1 MKPKFCVF
9 LIVSFASLITG
20 NLISQPTFS
29 QSEFLKDFAQREK
42 EKFLELG
49 EEKFRE
55 DCYDQFNFNN
65 ETGDYLGGFNPEDV
79 VTNICE
85 GMIDKIKNQTGTLE
99 QIDKIKNQTGTL
111 EQIDKIKNQTG
122 TLEQIDKIK
131 NQTGTLE
138 QIDKIKNQTGTLE
151 QIDKIKN
158 QTGTLEQIDKIKNQ
172 TGTLEQN
179 QTFNRYALTNVNN
192 TYFSIDV
199 PDNWTYVE
207 GSSSSM
213 AELIGFGPKDSV
225 FLIPT
230 EVVVSISNLNKSAL
244 ENKSAEIMKQGLV
257 VSVFAQYSDYPL
269 KNAPLEV
276 LVKNITNQI
285 PHQITSRQNLTI
297 DNQTAVKIYADGVND
312 MSGTKFVEYYIMHD
326 KEPYSILYL
335 ANAKDFEKYL
345 PEFEQIVKTFKFTK

>member
-1 MKPKFCVF
+1 MKPKLYVF

-20 NLISQPTFS
+20 NLISQPTFG
-29 QSEFLKDFAQREK
+29 QSEFLKDLVQREK
-42 EKFLELG
+42 ERFLELG

-55 DCYDQFNFNN
+55 DCYNQFNFTNDSG
-65 ETGDYLGGFNPEDV
+65 EWEGGFNPEDV
-79 VTNICE
+79 ITNICE
-85 GMIDKIKNQTGTLE
+85 GLIGKIKNQTGTVE

-111 EQIDKIKNQTG
+111 EQIG
-122 TLEQIDKIK
+122 
-131 NQTGTLE
+131 
-138 QIDKIKNQTGTLE
+138 
-151 QIDKIKN
+151 
-158 QTGTLEQIDKIKNQ
+158 KIKNQ

-199 PDNWTYVE
+199 PDNWMYVE

-213 AELIGFGPKDSV
+213 AELIGFGPKVSV

-230 EVVVSISNLNKSAL
+230 EVVVSISNLNTSAE

-276 LVKNITNQI
+276 LVKNITSQI

-297 DNQTAVKIYADGVND
+297 DNETAVKIYADGVND

-326 KEPYSILYL
+326 KEPYIILYL
-335 ANAKDFEKYL
+335 ANVKDFEIYL

>member
-1 MKPKFCVF
+1 M
-9 LIVSFASLITG
+9 I
-20 NLISQPTFS
+20 
-29 QSEFLKDFAQREK
+29 
-42 EKFLELG
+42 
-49 EEKFRE
+49 
-55 DCYDQFNFNN
+55 
-65 ETGDYLGGFNPEDV
+65 
-79 VTNICE
+79 TNICE
-85 GMIDKIKNQTGTLE
+85 GLIG
-99 QIDKIKNQTGTL
+99 
-111 EQIDKIKNQTG
+111 
-122 TLEQIDKIK
+122 
-131 NQTGTLE
+131 
-138 QIDKIKNQTGTLE
+138 
-151 QIDKIKN
+151 
-158 QTGTLEQIDKIKNQ
+158 KIKNQ

-179 QTFNRYALTNVNN
+179 QTFNKYALTNVNN
-192 TYFSIDV
+192 TYFSLDV

-230 EVVVSISNLNKSAL
+230 EVVVSISNLNTSAV

-276 LVKNITNQI
+276 LLKNITNQI

-297 DNQTAVKIYADGVND
+297 DNETAVKIYADGVND

-345 PEFEQIVKTFKFTK
+345 PEFEQIVKTFKFTKWIRKGVAINEKSRISKQILRRNLYFGIFYVIHFYFSACILAVCSCIDVIPKEFM

>member
-55 DCYDQFNFNN
+55 DCYNQFNFSNDSG
-65 ETGDYLGGFNPEDV
+65 EWEGGFNPEDV
-79 VTNICE
+79 ITNICE
-85 GMIDKIKNQTGTLE
+85 GLIGKIKNQTGTLE
-99 QIDKIKNQTGTL
+99 QTGKIKNQTGTL
-111 EQIDKIKNQTG
+111 EQTGKIKNQTG
-122 TLEQIDKIK
+122 TLEQTGKIK

-138 QIDKIKNQTGTLE
+138 QTG
-151 QIDKIKN
+151 
-158 QTGTLEQIDKIKNQ
+158 KIKNQ

-179 QTFNRYALTNVNN
+179 QIFNRYALTNVKN

-207 GSSSSM
+207 GSSSSL

-230 EVVVSISNLNKSAL
+230 EVVVSISYLNKSAL

-276 LVKNITNQI
+276 LLKNITNQI
-285 PHQITSRQNLTI
+285 PHQITSRQNVTI
-297 DNQTAVKIYADGVND
+297 DNETAVKIYADGVND